1 MDKVEELKTS
11 NEWAMG
17 DWFKFV
23 VYDPDG
29 WDRSNY
35 HFSWYQ
41 ERISKREFRKRASIS
56 TLLPR
61 VA

>member
-1 MDKVEELKTS
+1 MGKVEELKTS
-11 NEWAMG
+11 NEWAME

-23 VYDPDG
+23 IYDPDG

-41 ERISKREFRKRASIS
+41 ERISKREFRK
-56 TLLPR
+56 
-61 VA
+61 